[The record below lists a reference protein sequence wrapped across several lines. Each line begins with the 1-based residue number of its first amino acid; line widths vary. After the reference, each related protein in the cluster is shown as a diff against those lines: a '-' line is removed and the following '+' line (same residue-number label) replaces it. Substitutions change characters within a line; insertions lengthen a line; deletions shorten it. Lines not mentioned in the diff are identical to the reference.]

1 MKKGIFLVA
10 LLSVLF
16 MATSALNEKRF
27 DITLSSFA
35 PIETVE
41 NEYSRYTV
49 GGVTGR
55 YTLVTFWDSSDAE
68 SRQQVNEY
76 AAIMHKNSD
85 LNNKIDFIGINFD
98 DEKVIFDEI
107 ADNDNLNIESQYHV
121 DGAQARDIIHSYR
134 LENGYGTILLGPHGD
149 VVAYNPDI
157 ETLATL

>member
-27 DITLSSFA
+27 DVTLSSFA

-41 NEYSRYTV
+41 NEYSKYTI

-76 AAIMHKNSD
+76 AAMMHKNQM
-85 LNNKIDFIGINFD
+85 LKNNIDFVGINFD
-98 DEKVIFDEI
+98 EEKIVFDEI
-107 ADNDNLNIESQYHV
+107 ADNDNLNVESQYHV
-121 DGAQARDIIHSYR
+121 EGAQARDIINSYR
-134 LENGYGTILLGPHGD
+134 LENGYGSVLLGPHGD
-149 VVAYNPDI
+149 VVAYNPDL